1 MNSWEW
7 ALNTCFGGQGSK
19 VHNRWELFQDHCKKR
34 SPWSQCFH
42 SRPCQIFGR
51 SGRQTPIARRS
62 HIRRKT
68 ATTMITKCHHFPL
81 WWPTNLGIAR
91 RQDQWIH
98 LNYLLLVELPCWTV
112 LLEAPISKK
121 VQELHPFRNSK
132 QMGFFEYK
140 MDDPTHLNHSFISS
154 SLYLVRCLQFG
165 MSFTFKE
172 IYFWICESCGNGN
185 WECNFLGQRTFCQED
200 NSSGRHFARFL
211 LNAAKR
217 SLFFAH
223 CIALHVL

>member
-62 HIRRKT
+62 HIWRKT
-68 ATTMITKCHHFPL
+68 ATTMITKCHHFLL

-154 SLYLVRCLQFG
+154 SLYLVRCLQFLDELHFQGNLLLNLWIMWEWELG
-165 MSFTFKE
+165 MQLFRSADV
-172 IYFWICESCGNGN
+172 
-185 WECNFLGQRTFCQED
+185 L
-200 NSSGRHFARFL
+200 SGRQFARVL

-217 SLFFAH
+217 SPFFAH